1 MDDALDHD
9 LAVATLGIADQITAK
24 CHDANAGAELRPQP
38 RGARHLGDPFASLA
52 HLPNEGQGA
61 AGIVRAI

>member
-1 MDDALDHD
+1 MDDAFDD
-9 LAVATLGIADQITAK
+9 NVAATLGIADQITSE

-52 HLPNEGQGA
+52 HFPNEGQGA
-61 AGIVRAI
+61 AGLSRAM